1 MCKLPTGFQARTT
14 TAPESDAFLLGR
26 FQTPAGSPPSPR
38 HIHPRPLA
46 AASPAAGSVTARS
59 SNPLAYTHV
68 CYDCLAQE
76 VQVYLYERKSTRG
89 ARRHVSIHSFELAD
103 APPGTTAK
111 LGITTEQSAAHPP
124 GPHCPISLDHHLLR
138 SMTSAC
144 RPPLRYTLPSR
155 LLMPHPTTLT
165 RRVFAL
171 FPLTTVALDLCRSL
185 QLAVKFLDLCLVIP
199 RFCLSR
205 CVQFDVPR
213 VYIACARCR
222 SCALERRDILVDFTV
237 QPQ

>member
-1 MCKLPTGFQARTT
+1 MFVMAVSLRKCGCTCTNESAPAELERTYQSNQALFRV
-14 TAPESDAFLLGR
+14 G
-26 FQTPAGSPPSPR
+26 AG
-38 HIHPRPLA
+38 
-46 AASPAAGSVTARS
+46 
-59 SNPLAYTHV
+59 
-68 CYDCLAQE
+68 
-76 VQVYLYERKSTRG
+76 
-89 ARRHVSIHSFELAD
+89 
-103 APPGTTAK
+103 APPGATAE

-138 SMTSAC
+138 STTSAC

-155 LLMPHPTTLT
+155 LLMPHPTALT
-165 RRVFAL
+165 PVRVLAL
-171 FPLTTVALDLCRSL
+171 FPFTTVALDLCRSL